1 MKQIVQVINQVVE
14 INQKLIQEQIVG
26 KFERNLNRLF
36 SIFEEEGYICTI
48 PLGEK
53 YNDARTDCTANVVGK
68 EGNNMMITQVIKP
81 IIYQKSNGTITLLQ
95 KGIVMVENI

>member
-1 MKQIVQVINQVVE
+1 MEQIVQIINQLSE
-14 INQKLIQEQIVG
+14 INQKLIQENMLS

-36 SIFEEEGYICTI
+36 SIFEEQGYLCTN

-68 EGNNMMITQVIKP
+68 EGHNMMITQVIKP
-81 IIYQKSNGTITLLQ
+81 VIYFRKDNDVTLLQ
-95 KGIVMVENI
+95 KGIVIVENK